1 MRKTNNIKSKVEE
14 CIRLGYKKMLIPQT
28 NIEIVSKF
36 KNTITLIEAAN
47 IKEAV
52 NIALEN

>member
-1 MRKTNNIKSKVEE
+1 MYKI
-14 CIRLGYKKMLIPQT
+14 GYKKMLIPQT
-28 NIEIVSKF
+28 NLEIASKF
-36 KNTITLIEAAN
+36 KNTITLIEVEN